1 MLTRCYGDTVVS
13 ITVCKNRQR
22 KREGNV
28 GPGGLDSKKISLSLS
43 RPPSP
48 SLLRVQ
54 WPIVF
59 ADHAKAME
67 LDWVH
72 LRWQWWKSCCE
83 CGNEPDKNQK
93 QFGSHARR
101 HKVIGTL
108 EIADKDK
115 LKNGFGVVGP
125 TV

>member
-1 MLTRCYGDTVVS
+1 MLAL
-13 ITVCKNRQR
+13 CKNRQR
-22 KREGNV
+22 KREGTGAGNV
-28 GPGGLDSKKISLSLS
+28 GPGGLDSRKISLSLS

-48 SLLRVQ
+48 SLSRVQ

-59 ADHAKAME
+59 ADHAKVME
-67 LDWVH
+67 LDWAH
-72 LRWQWWKSCCE
+72 LRWQWWKSCGE
-83 CGNEPDKNQK
+83 CGNEPDKK
-93 QFGSHARR
+93 QR

-108 EIADKDK
+108 KIADKDK